1 MHVKEDTCTDGV
13 HPSYYFRLRAVR
25 AYSAL
30 SLIHRRSKVTSIQSR
45 GIGFSKPILCI
56 RKFWSFCA
64 SCSHP
69 RWKKSITLPFLCKI
83 LDCSGYTHICL
94 GEADACS
101 CGQENDQPN
110 VALLLASVVVA
121 SHTIGSEDA
130 LTEPV
135 FRIYQCVSLGAYTV
149 QMAA

>member
-110 VALLLASVVVA
+110 VALLLASVVRSA
-121 SHTIGSEDA
+121 AGSHGFQILFKSPRA
-130 LTEPV
+130 RLSMLA
-135 FRIYQCVSLGAYTV
+135 RRMHNLKRR
-149 QMAA
+149 